1 MRQFDVF
8 PNPIARVRRQFPM
21 VVLLQSDRARTG
33 RDRVVAPMAPC
44 AALPPL
50 GLRLIPTVN
59 LAGRG
64 ELGILVPGLMTMAA
78 GDLRTAVANVEDA
91 SNAIIAALDYL
102 FLGF

>member
-8 PNPIARVRRQFPM
+8 PNPIARVRRQFPL

-50 GLRLIPTVN
+50 GLRLIPTVT
-59 LAGRG
+59 LDGQG
-64 ELGILVPGLMTMAA
+64 ELGILVPGLMTVAA
-78 GDLRTAVANVEDA
+78 TDLRAAVANVDE
-91 SNAIIAALDYL
+91 SRNAIVAALDYL
-102 FLGF
+102 VLGF